1 MNIHRPVLLEEV
13 VAGLVT
19 DPSGLYVDCTFG
31 RGGHSRAILQTLN
44 EQGRLLAFDKDPE
57 AQTALSEPC
66 FSDTRFSFV
75 SATFSQLE
83 QVLKARD
90 WLGQVSGVLMD
101 LGVSTPQLATP
112 ERGFSFM
119 SDGPLDMRMNPNEGR
134 SAAEWLNTARADEIE
149 FVLREYGEE
158 RYARSIARA
167 IVAQRKMK
175 RLATTGEL
183 RDLITQASPRREWHK
198 HPATRSF
205 MAIRIYINR
214 ELEELTSV
222 LTQAGRA
229 LKTGGRMAVI
239 SFHSLED
246 RITKQ
251 FIRAHDVRK
260 HTIEGAGDKQG
271 EAFFLKAL
279 GKIIRPTR
287 QEMREN
293 PSARS
298 AILRLAEKIR

>member
-13 VAGLVT
+13 IAGLVT

-31 RGGHSRAILQTLN
+31 RGGHSRAILQALN
-44 EQGRLLAFDKDPE
+44 EQGQLLAFDKDPD
-57 AQTALSEPC
+57 AQTALSDPC
-66 FSDTRFSFV
+66 FSDSRFSFV

-83 QVLKARD
+83 QELKGRN

-101 LGVSTPQLATP
+101 LGVSTPQLVTP

-167 IVAQRKMK
+167 IVAQRKLK
-175 RLATTGEL
+175 RLATTSEL

-214 ELEELTSV
+214 ELEELKSV

-229 LKTGGRMAVI
+229 LKKDGRLAVI

-251 FIRAHDVRK
+251 FIRAHDIRK
-260 HTIEGAGDKQG
+260 HAREGATEESED
-271 EAFFLKAL
+271 AFFLKAL
-279 GKIIRPTR
+279 GKIIRPSR
-287 QEMREN
+287 QEMRVN

-298 AILRLAEKIR
+298 AVLRLAERNK